1 MPLLAVPERRRGGVA
16 RERRMSRWLLVAA
29 VFVALAGCRA
39 DIVVDID
46 MAHDGA
52 GWVTV
57 AVTFDEEVM
66 RTAPD
71 LSELL
76 VLDDLVGWEITRRHE
91 QTSVGERLK
100 VVAVKRFANQGEL
113 AEVLAEIDRPPDGS
127 AGLFRSVTVTAERD
141 GANVLYQLAVGIGL
155 DRPVSELVNP
165 ATADALEGELFGM
178 PIADIEERAGAPLD
192 ELVTLV
198 VQATVPQGAG
208 RLPAEGVMMLNEGG
222 MRELSVSGELFDAE
236 IAAADE
242 EAERLSQRA
251 SRGARIATGWWI
263 FIAVVTVVVAVIALR
278 GRRRRGLTFR

>member
-1 MPLLAVPERRRGGVA
+1 MPPLAVPERRRGGAA

-29 VFVALAGCRA
+29 AFVALAGCRA

-100 VVAVKRFANQGEL
+100 VVAVKRFTNQGEL

-263 FIAVVTVVVAVIALR
+263 LIAVVAVVVVVIALR

>member
-1 MPLLAVPERRRGGVA
+1 MPSLATLERRRGSAA
-16 RERRMSRWLLVAA
+16 RERRASRWLPIAAALVAL
-29 VFVALAGCRA
+29 VGCRA

-52 GWVTV
+52 GRVTV

-76 VLDDLVGWEITRRHE
+76 VLDDLVGWEITRRHD
-91 QTSVGERLK
+91 QTSVGERLR
-100 VVAVKRFANQGEL
+100 VVAVKRFANQREL
-113 AEVLAEIDRPPDGS
+113 AEVLAEIDQPPDGS

-141 GANVLYQLAVGIGL
+141 GAHVRYQLAVGIGL
-155 DRPVSELVNP
+155 NRPVGELVNP

-178 PIADIEERAGAPLD
+178 PIAEIEERAGAPLD

-208 RLPAEGVMMLNEGG
+208 RLPAEGVMTLNEGG
-222 MRELSVSGELFDAE
+222 MRELLVSGELFDAE

-251 SRGARIATGWWI
+251 SRGARIAKGWWI
-263 FIAVVTVVVAVIALR
+263 LIGVVAVVVVVIALR